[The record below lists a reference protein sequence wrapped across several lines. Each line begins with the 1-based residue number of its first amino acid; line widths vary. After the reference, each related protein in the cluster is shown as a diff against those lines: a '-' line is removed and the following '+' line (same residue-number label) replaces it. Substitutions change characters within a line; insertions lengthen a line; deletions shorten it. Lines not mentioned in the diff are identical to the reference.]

1 MQRYEMLVSHAGL
14 QIMNIVVQFTV
25 AEEAK
30 AIPILFRHS
39 PGTIL
44 PNRTYIIDMS
54 AAEALR
60 DAGVSYREVRPQ
72 LNLPASEDLSI
83 GERI

>member
-1 MQRYEMLVSHAGL
+1 
-14 QIMNIVVQFTV
+14 MNVVVQFTEK
-25 AEEAK
+25 EEVR

-44 PNRTYIIDMS
+44 PNRTYVIDFS
-54 AAEALR
+54 AAQALQE
-60 DAGVSYREVRPQ
+60 AGVSYREIQPQ
-72 LNLPASEDLSI
+72 LNLSAIQDISV

>member
-1 MQRYEMLVSHAGL
+1 
-14 QIMNIVVQFTV
+14 MNIVVQFTV

-44 PNRTYIIDMS
+44 PNRTYIIDRS

-60 DAGVSYREVRPQ
+60 DAEVSYREVRPQ
-72 LNLPASEDLSI
+72 LNLPAIEDLSI

>member
-1 MQRYEMLVSHAGL
+1 
-14 QIMNIVVQFTV
+14 MNVVIKFS
-25 AEEAK
+25 AEEELK
-30 AIPILFRHS
+30 ALGILLRHS

-44 PNRTYIIDMS
+44 PNRTYVVNVS

-60 DAGVSYREVRPQ
+60 DAGICYREIQPQ
-72 LNLPASEDLSI
+72 LNLPVVEDLSI